1 MIYVLTPFSEGSV
14 YVTVVTPE
22 LHSSGHLLSVCWRRV
37 VTLLV
42 TLLISPLCVSRQPII
57 QFIICGTRLCHDWLL
72 SAAEFRSAL
81 SCSHGTL
88 ITIQRLLSPLNE
100 TFFYSRIYISPVIL
114 QILLLVL
121 FNIIVLQSQI
131 SIQFLNVHDMDY
143 ANKK

>member
-57 QFIICGTRLCHDWLL
+57 
-72 SAAEFRSAL
+72 
-81 SCSHGTL
+81 
-88 ITIQRLLSPLNE
+88 
-100 TFFYSRIYISPVIL
+100 
-114 QILLLVL
+114 
-121 FNIIVLQSQI
+121 
-131 SIQFLNVHDMDY
+131 
-143 ANKK
+143 

>member
-81 SCSHGTL
+81 SCSHGTVYRYPKTFITFQTL
-88 ITIQRLLSPLNE
+88 LLFQDLYISSHITNSVISTIQYYCFTESN
-100 TFFYSRIYISPVIL
+100 
-114 QILLLVL
+114 
-121 FNIIVLQSQI
+121 FNSVFKCS
-131 SIQFLNVHDMDY
+131 
-143 ANKK
+143 

>member
-72 SAAEFRSAL
+72 SAAEFRSVL
-81 SCSHGTL
+81 SCSHGMVYHYPKTF
-88 ITIQRLLSPLNE
+88 ITFQ
-100 TFFYSRIYISPVIL
+100 TYFYSRVYISPVIL

-131 SIQFLNVHDMDY
+131 SIQSLNVHDMEY
-143 ANKK
+143 TN